1 MLKLILLMPK
11 LIAEPLNL
19 QGEFFDLCKSA
30 ADLGGTLRGD
40 GRKVALVTKLF
51 LEPNH
56 GFFGLRELGVFDPIC
71 DGKTQSAVNEPYL
84 LRGFAVACAVKEL
97 G

>member
-19 QGEFFDLCKSA
+19 QESSSTCAKA

-51 LEPNH
+51 LEPND
-56 GFFGLRELGVFDPIC
+56 GFFGLRELGVFDPIG
-71 DGKTQSAVNEPYL
+71 DGKT
-84 LRGFAVACAVKEL
+84 
-97 G
+97 